1 METVLAWLATA
12 LALVTGTPVDD
23 ARYYGYI
30 EGDYV
35 HVAADSSGT
44 VVAVEVRDGD
54 EVAARQLL
62 VRLDE
67 AREKM
72 AVEAARARLQ
82 ADRASLSDLETGSRS
97 EELAVIEKQWRAARD
112 TLHLARE
119 TLDRTE
125 KLSERGFVPA
135 STLDADR
142 TAVATAEAEVE
153 RLDAELAVARLPA
166 REARIEAAR
175 QQVKIAEAELAR
187 AELDLER
194 RRILAPA
201 AGRIERALVEA
212 GEFAAAGTP
221 IVSLLPPDQVKV
233 RFFVPEPARAGLQ
246 IGDRLIVGCTS
257 CTGPLAARVTW
268 LASEAEHT
276 PPVIF
281 SREERSKLVFAAE
294 ARLEGGAA
302 LLPGQPV
309 DVRPAP

>member
-1 METVLAWLATA
+1 METVLAWIAAA
-12 LALVTGTPVDD
+12 LALVTGTIVDD

-35 HVAADSSGT
+35 HIAADRSGT
-44 VVAVEVRDGD
+44 VAAVEVRDGD
-54 EVAARQLL
+54 DVAARKVL
-62 VRLDE
+62 VRLDD

-72 AVEAARARLQ
+72 AIEAALAALRAARA
-82 ADRASLSDLETGSRS
+82 SLNDLETGSRS
-97 EELAVIEKQWRAARD
+97 EELAVIEKQWRSARD

-125 KLSERGFVPA
+125 KLSEKGFVPA

-142 TAVATAEAEVE
+142 TAVATAEAAVE

-166 REARIEAAR
+166 RAARIEAAR
-175 QQVKIAEAELAR
+175 QQVKAAEAELAR

-194 RRILAPA
+194 RSILAPA
-201 AGRIERALVEA
+201 AGRIERVVVDT

-221 IVSLLPPDQVKV
+221 MVSLLPPGNVKV
-233 RFFVPEPARAGLQ
+233 RFFVPEPKRAGLK

-257 CTGPLAARVTW
+257 CTAPLPARVTW
-268 LASEAEHT
+268 LASAAEHT

-294 ARLEGGAA
+294 ARLEDGAA